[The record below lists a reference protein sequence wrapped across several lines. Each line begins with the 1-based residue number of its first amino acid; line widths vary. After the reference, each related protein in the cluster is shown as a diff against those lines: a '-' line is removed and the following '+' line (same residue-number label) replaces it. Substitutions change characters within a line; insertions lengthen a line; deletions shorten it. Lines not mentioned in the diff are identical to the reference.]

1 MVDTVSDQTER
12 PGEQETAE
20 ATALLREP
28 RQDRSR
34 RTLKRI
40 LEAGLY
46 LLEHEGPDALTVT
59 EITKRARTSVGSFY
73 ARFNGKDGLLR
84 YMGERSLNEALEM
97 WEQLHEGI
105 TADDDLRASLAEVVK
120 RLGWLY
126 LEDAGRSVVLLD
138 GIEDPTP
145 RRRRRLEDRIAE
157 DLAELGRS
165 PTRSDLATRVL
176 TGVLQDATV
185 RNLKRSLSGPET
197 SPYPEVRV
205 LLDELTELIVGYL
218 SADIHE
224 RPGPPE
230 LPVPETSAPLA
241 WEGPELPPP
250 EASQEPPSSPAPA
263 TREIDTDSLIIAAL
277 AGSRPGSPVAPV
289 TETEPEA
296 ESGAAEEQSEPGP
309 EAQEPVQRP
318 REARPVQET
327 EAEEPRAPEPAPET
341 TREPIPEKESSSE
354 SPPPSEPDPFDVW
367 G

>member
-1 MVDTVSDQTER
+1 
-12 PGEQETAE
+12 
-20 ATALLREP
+20 LLREP

-73 ARFNGKDGLLR
+73 ARFNGKDALLR

-105 TADDDLRASLAEVVK
+105 TADDDLRASLTEAVI

-157 DLAELGRS
+157 DIAELGRS
-165 PTRSDLATRVL
+165 PIRSDLATRIL

-205 LLDELTELIVGYL
+205 LLDELTVLIVGYL
-218 SADIHE
+218 SADIPE

-230 LPVPETSAPLA
+230 PLAPETSAPLA

-250 EASQEPPSSPAPA
+250 DDSEEPPPSPAPA
-263 TREIDTDSLIIAAL
+263 KREIDTDSLILAAL
-277 AGSRPGSPVAPV
+277 AGGRPGSPVAPV
-289 TETEPEA
+289 SETAPEA
-296 ESGAAEEQSEPGP
+296 VPEATEKESVPGP

-318 REARPVQET
+318 MEPRPVRET

-341 TREPIPEKESSSE
+341 TREPIPEEEPGPE

>member
-1 MVDTVSDQTER
+1 MADTVLDQTEQ
-12 PGEQETAE
+12 PVEEETAV
-20 ATALLREP
+20 APALLREP

-84 YMGERSLNEALEM
+84 YMGERSLNEALGM

-105 TADDDLRASLAEVVK
+105 TADDDLRASLTQVVT

-126 LEDAGRSVVLLD
+126 MEDAGRSVVLLD

-145 RRRRRLEDRIAE
+145 RRRRRLEDRIAK
-157 DLAELGRS
+157 DLAELGHS

-185 RNLKRSLSGPET
+185 RNLKRSLSEPET

-218 SADIHE
+218 SADRPE
-224 RPGPPE
+224 RSGQPE
-230 LPVPETSAPLA
+230 P
-241 WEGPELPPP
+241 PPP
-250 EASQEPPSSPAPA
+250 EPSAPIPVEAPTLAAKKDDSQDPSPSPAPSK
-263 TREIDTDSLIIAAL
+263 RQIDTDALILAAL
-277 AGSRPGSPVAPV
+277 AGGHPGSPVAPIP
-289 TETEPEA
+289 EAASQEEESDPEA
-296 ESGAAEEQSEPGP
+296 EK
-309 EAQEPVQRP
+309 PVQRP
-318 REARPVQET
+318 VEPRPVQET
-327 EAEEPRAPEPAPET
+327 EAKEPRASEPAPAT
-341 TREPIPEKESSSE
+341 TREPIAEEESDPE